1 MTGQMKRY
9 KMELTYGVELA
20 GPVSVGTGATLQES
34 SSDFDSSK
42 PLESV
47 RAAAECFALLV
58 NDFSTNAVPNT
69 LREEF
74 LLELARKLKWTGCFA
89 LLLFFHEFSPR
100 GLWQRM
106 ILAGLIHLVDDVEIA
121 WDFHQLQRG
130 HLRIAVAENFN

>member
-1 MTGQMKRY
+1 MLLQSKSQTIGVPDSTASLARQGVYNQRTMAGQMKRY
-9 KMELTYGVELA
+9 KMELSYGVELA

-74 LLELARKLKWTGCFA
+74 LLELARKLK
-89 LLLFFHEFSPR
+89 
-100 GLWQRM
+100 
-106 ILAGLIHLVDDVEIA
+106 
-121 WDFHQLQRG
+121 
-130 HLRIAVAENFN
+130 

>member
-74 LLELARKLKWTGCFA
+74 LLELARKLK
-89 LLLFFHEFSPR
+89 
-100 GLWQRM
+100 
-106 ILAGLIHLVDDVEIA
+106 
-121 WDFHQLQRG
+121 
-130 HLRIAVAENFN
+130 